1 MSYASDALI
10 DAQKREI
17 ERLKTENDRLRSSL
31 KLDESTI
38 GILNACMDD
47 LNAENFKLREL
58 ARKNWH
64 IAMSER
70 YTLDSVRAYD
80 NMSMDPEEYVKAIDT
95 ELDKARSRMCELGIE
110 VR

>member
-1 MSYASDALI
+1 MKLS
-10 DAQKREI
+10 K
-17 ERLKTENDRLRSSL
+17 RLRKWKANL
-31 KLDESTI
+31 TTQTPIDYVITLRADINGFADEVKA
-38 GILNACMDD
+38 LEKENA
-47 LNAENFKLREL
+47 KLREL

-95 ELDKARSRMCELGIE
+95 ELGKARSRMCELGIE

>member
-1 MSYASDALI
+1 M
-10 DAQKREI
+10 
-17 ERLKTENDRLRSSL
+17 TEAKYLGLTANELA
-31 KLDESTI
+31 KI
-38 GILNACMDD
+38 AGD

-95 ELDKARSRMCELGIE
+95 ELGKARSRMCELGIE
-110 VR
+110 VK